1 MKSNKSLKKED
12 SANIFDKLVKMF
24 DNYSPK
30 NNNEILIENQFCNGF
45 QLEIINKKIEN
56 KINKVI

>member
-1 MKSNKSLKKED
+1 
-12 SANIFDKLVKMF
+12 MF

-30 NNNEILIENQFCNGF
+30 NNNEILIENQFWNGF